1 MPRNAQHTILGR
13 LQQLNAALT
22 ANSAELSNLESQR
35 QQFGYMVGRTLE
47 VFTRQA
53 ALTAQKQ
60 ETSQELQ
67 DLLTES
73 SRLATVLRL
82 AVKAHYG
89 IRAEKLVEFEM
100 QPFRGRKLA
109 RLVPPPAGGSN
120 PDPETPPSIE

>member
-1 MPRNAQHTILGR
+1 MPKNAQQTILGS
-13 LQQLNAALT
+13 LQQLNAALA
-22 ANSAELSNLESQR
+22 ANSSELSNLEAQR
-35 QQFGYMVGRTLE
+35 QQFDYMVGRTLE

-73 SRLATVLRL
+73 SRLSTVLRL
-82 AVKAHYG
+82 AIKAHYG
-89 IRAEKLVEFEM
+89 IRAEKLVEFGM

-109 RLVPPPAGGSN
+109 RLVPPPAAGPD